1 MNLINFLK
9 IRNTLFKLILLS
21 SALLIQSCSNDERLE
36 GYRQSVL
43 TEQKFYETKEKNH
56 KLALSKPKNIISWTH
71 GGSEPGH
78 NLGNVAFSSE
88 GKFSSHS
95 KVKVGPKGE
104 YSEPIFQ
111 NNRIFIMTP
120 NGYVVVYNDKGQF
133 LWEVSILPEG
143 TKAKNEIFGGLALEK
158 DRLAVTSSL
167 GELLLI
173 SVSNRKIIW
182 RYDFKRPFLSLIHI

>member
-1 MNLINFLK
+1 MAFSTLPPIK
-9 IRNTLFKLILLS
+9 IPRTPKIWA
-21 SALLIQSCSNDERLE
+21 SAVCGRSLPLRGCPADS
-36 GYRQSVL
+36 
-43 TEQKFYETKEKNH
+43 
-56 KLALSKPKNIISWTH
+56 LALPRDDIWTH

-78 NLGNVAFSSE
+78 SLGNVAFTSE
-88 GKFSSHS
+88 GKLSSHL

-143 TKAKNEIFGGLALEK
+143 TKAKNEIFGGLAINK
-158 DRLAVTSSL
+158 DRLAIYT
-167 GELLLI
+167 
-173 SVSNRKIIW
+173 
-182 RYDFKRPFLSLIHI
+182 